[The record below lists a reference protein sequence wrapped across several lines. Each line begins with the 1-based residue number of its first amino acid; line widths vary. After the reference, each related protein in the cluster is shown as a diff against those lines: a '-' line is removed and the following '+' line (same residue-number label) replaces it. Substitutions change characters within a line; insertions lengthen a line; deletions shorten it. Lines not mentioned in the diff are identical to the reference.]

1 VIAHG
6 FGIRCG
12 TFFNRVNRQ
21 KIQSFLQRNKF
32 VPLFI
37 LSHIL
42 GYPEKGGCVLKSL
55 RKPTL
60 QFSNKKERGFM
71 ENSRM
76 FLIRAAL
83 IAVGVVGMIITGWF
97 TGYGNTG

>member
-1 VIAHG
+1 
-6 FGIRCG
+6 
-12 TFFNRVNRQ
+12 
-21 KIQSFLQRNKF
+21 
-32 VPLFI
+32 
-37 LSHIL
+37 
-42 GYPEKGGCVLKSL
+42 
-55 RKPTL
+55 
-60 QFSNKKERGFM
+60 M